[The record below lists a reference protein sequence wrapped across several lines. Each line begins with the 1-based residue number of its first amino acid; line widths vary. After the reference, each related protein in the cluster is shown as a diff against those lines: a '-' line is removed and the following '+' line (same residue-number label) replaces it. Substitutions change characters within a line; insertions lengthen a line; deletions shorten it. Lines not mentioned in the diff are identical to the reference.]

1 MNILFL
7 STYSI
12 NSIRDGYIY
21 ADLVQ
26 EFARHGHTVFAVS
39 PTKEG
44 KDRICEDEG
53 VRILRVR
60 NGSLQKN
67 GKVKKLLNLLLL
79 ERRTIRAVNRLAPG
93 VKFDLVIN
101 MVSNLSYCKTMCYF
115 KKKHAARTYMLLKD
129 IFPQNA
135 VDMDMISK
143 TGVMGIVYRHFRKKE
158 KRMLAASDKIG
169 CMSPANCRY
178 VLEHNPEIAPERVEV
193 CPNSILYRDQSM
205 TEEQKRAMREK
216 YAIPLDKRIFIYGGN
231 LGKPQDI
238 DFVIECVKGQ
248 RVDPEIFFLI
258 VGDGTEYGKLEAF
271 VREQQPEN
279 MKLLKRLPREDYDKM
294 IAACDVG
301 LIFLDRHFT
310 VPNFPS
316 RLLSYMQA
324 GVPVLACTD
333 ENSDVGE
340 EIVKA
345 GFGWACRSDD
355 VAAFNACARRA
366 AKEVNAEM
374 SRVEIEML
382 KSDYS
387 VARGYEIIMGEKT
400 EEK

>member
-7 STYSI
+7 STYAI
-12 NSIRDGYIY
+12 NTIQDGYIY
-21 ADLVQ
+21 ADLIQ
-26 EFARHGHTVFAVS
+26 EFAKHNHTIWAVS

-44 KDRICEDEG
+44 KDRVVQDGG
-53 VRILRVR
+53 VNILRVR

-79 ERRTIRAVNRLAPG
+79 ERRTIRAVKKLAAG
-93 VKFDLVIN
+93 VRFDLVIN
-101 MVSNLSYCKTMCYF
+101 MVSNLSYCKTMRYF
-115 KKKHAARTYMLLKD
+115 KKKHGARTYMLLKD

-143 TGVMGIVYRHFRKKE
+143 TGLMGFAYRHFRRKE
-158 KRMLAASDKIG
+158 KKLFAASDKIG

-178 VLEHNPEIAPERVEV
+178 VLEHNPEIAPARVEV
-193 CPNSILYRDQSM
+193 CPNSILYRDQSV
-205 TEEQKRAMREK
+205 TAEEKLAMREK
-216 YAIPLDKRIFIYGGN
+216 YGIPSDKKIFIYGGN

-238 DFVIECVKGQ
+238 DFVIQCVEGQ
-248 RVDPEIFFLI
+248 LPDENIFFLI
-258 VGDGTEYGKLEAF
+258 VGDGTEYGKLEAY
-271 VREQQPEN
+271 VREKDPRN
-279 MKLLKRLPREDYDKM
+279 LKLMKRLPREDYDKM

-301 LIFLDRHFT
+301 LIFLDRRFT

-333 ENSDVGE
+333 ENSDVGA

-345 GFGWACRSDD
+345 GFGWSCRSDD
-355 VAAFNACARRA
+355 VQAFNACARKA
-366 AKEVNAEM
+366 ALEACEDM
-374 SRVEIEML
+374 SRREIEML
-382 KSDYS
+382 QTEYS
-387 VARGYEIIMGEKT
+387 AARSYEIIMGEKAG
-400 EEK
+400 EQ